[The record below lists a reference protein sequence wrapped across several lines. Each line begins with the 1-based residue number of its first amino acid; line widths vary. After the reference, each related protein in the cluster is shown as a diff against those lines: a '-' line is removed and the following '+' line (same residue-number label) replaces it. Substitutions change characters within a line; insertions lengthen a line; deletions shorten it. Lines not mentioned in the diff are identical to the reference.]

1 MAELI
6 LKDEVYAVVGAAM
19 EVHRVLGPGFLENV
33 YHEAMQI
40 ELLAREIPFEAE
52 FPIRVEYKGQGLKQ
66 RYYAD
71 LVCHEQIVVELKA
84 LKQLSGKEKSQILNY
99 LRATGSRVGLLI
111 NFGSHGKLEYRR
123 FVV

>member
-6 LKDEVYAVVGAAM
+6 LKKEVYAVIGAAM
-19 EVHRVLGPGFLENV
+19 EVHRVLGPGFLEKV

-40 ELLAREIPFEAE
+40 ELSSRGIPFESE
-52 FPIRVEYKGQGLKQ
+52 TPIRVEYKGKGLAQ

-71 LVCHEQIVVELKA
+71 LVCFEQILVELKA
-84 LKQLSGKEKSQILNY
+84 PKQLSGKEESQILNY

-111 NFGSHGKLEYRR
+111 NFGSHGKLEYGR